1 MRKSLLPL
9 CLAFFSVLSL
19 AAGSATSPVPK
30 KPRRFNRPENPV
42 IRIMNVKLNGVKM
55 WQVEVVKGTL
65 ELKNRTV
72 LKRGSSVPLLEDQ
85 IIWVL
90 GQIVLIGEDGVW
102 AGGGKWKKGD
112 RLFVDEKG
120 RFLLIF
126 GKTATPTPAE

>member
-55 WQVEVVKGTL
+55 TL